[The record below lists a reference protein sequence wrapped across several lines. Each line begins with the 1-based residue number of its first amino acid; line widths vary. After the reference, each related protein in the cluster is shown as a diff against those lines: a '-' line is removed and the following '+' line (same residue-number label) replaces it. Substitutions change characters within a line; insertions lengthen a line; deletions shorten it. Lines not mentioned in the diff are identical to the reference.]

1 VESRDVHGSVE
12 LEGTLMAYWYNVS
25 SGQVES
31 DDNKSQSDDLMG
43 PYDSQEEAS
52 NALQT
57 ARERTEKWD
66 AEDKAWEDGED

>member
-1 VESRDVHGSVE
+1 
-12 LEGTLMAYWYNVS
+12 MAYWFNVS

-43 PYDSQEEAS
+43 PYDSEAQAA
-52 NALQT
+52 NALQS

-66 AEDKAWEDGED
+66 AEDKAWEEGRSED

>member
-1 VESRDVHGSVE
+1 
-12 LEGTLMAYWYNVS
+12 MAYWFNVS

-43 PYDSQEEAS
+43 PYDSQDEAA
-52 NALQT
+52 NALQS

-66 AEDKAWEDGED
+66 AEDKAWEEGED

>member
-1 VESRDVHGSVE
+1 
-12 LEGTLMAYWYNVS
+12 MAYWYNVS

-31 DDNKSQSDDLMG
+31 DDNKSQGDDLMG
-43 PYDSQEEAS
+43 PYDSQEEAA

>member
-1 VESRDVHGSVE
+1 
-12 LEGTLMAYWYNVS
+12 MAYWYNVS

-31 DDNKSQSDDLMG
+31 DDNKSQGDDLMG
-43 PYDSQEEAS
+43 PYDSQEEAA

-66 AEDKAWEDGED
+66 AEDKAWEEGED

>member
-1 VESRDVHGSVE
+1 
-12 LEGTLMAYWYNVS
+12 MAYWYNVS

-43 PYDSQEEAS
+43 PYASQEEAA

-66 AEDKAWEDGED
+66 AEDKAWEEGRSED

>member
-1 VESRDVHGSVE
+1 
-12 LEGTLMAYWYNVS
+12 MAYWYNVS

-31 DDNKSQSDDLMG
+31 DDNKSQGEDLLG
-43 PYDSQEEAS
+43 PYASQEEAA

-66 AEDKAWEDGED
+66 AEDREWEEGRSED

>member
-1 VESRDVHGSVE
+1 
-12 LEGTLMAYWYNVS
+12 MAYWYNVS

-43 PYDSQEEAS
+43 PYPSEAEAA

-66 AEDKAWEDGED
+66 AADKEWDEGRSED

>member
-1 VESRDVHGSVE
+1 
-12 LEGTLMAYWYNVS
+12 MAYWFNVS

-43 PYDSQEEAS
+43 PYDSQDEAA
-52 NALQT
+52 NALQS

-66 AEDKAWEDGED
+66 AEDKAWEEGSTED

>member
-1 VESRDVHGSVE
+1 
-12 LEGTLMAYWYNVS
+12 MAYWFNVS

-43 PYDSQEEAS
+43 PYNSQEEAA

-66 AEDKAWEDGED
+66 AEDKAWEEGED

>member
-1 VESRDVHGSVE
+1 
-12 LEGTLMAYWYNVS
+12 MAYWYNVS

-43 PYDSQEEAS
+43 PYDSQDEAA

-66 AEDKAWEDGED
+66 AEDKAWEEGED

>member
-1 VESRDVHGSVE
+1 
-12 LEGTLMAYWYNVS
+12 MAYWYNVS

-43 PYDSQEEAS
+43 PYDSQEEAA

-66 AEDKAWEDGED
+66 AEDKAWEEGRSED

>member
-1 VESRDVHGSVE
+1 
-12 LEGTLMAYWYNVS
+12 MAYWYNVS

-31 DDNKSQSDDLMG
+31 DDDKGQAEDLMG
-43 PYDSQEEAS
+43 PYASREEAA

-66 AEDKAWEDGED
+66 AEDREWEEGRSED

>member
-1 VESRDVHGSVE
+1 
-12 LEGTLMAYWYNVS
+12 MAYWYNVS

-43 PYDSQEEAS
+43 PYDSQDEAA
-52 NALQT
+52 NALQS

-66 AEDKAWEDGED
+66 AEDKAWEEGRSED